1 MNPVEPETVVDYADH
16 LGENPLWHAAE
27 GRLYWEDYTRGRLL
41 RYDPDTGA
49 HEVFYE
55 GRRVGGFTVQAD
67 GSLLLFMEQ
76 GAVAIWR
83 DGEVSYVIDEVPG
96 VGDGHFN
103 DVIADPAGRVFCG
116 SLPAVIDESDWEG
129 RLYRLDTDGTITP
142 VVEGVG
148 CSNGMGFTPDG
159 RGMYYTDSL
168 ARNIYLFDY
177 DVESGELSN
186 QRVFVET
193 PEGEGFG
200 PDGMTVDA
208 EGCVWSAIWDASS
221 LVRYTPDGVEERRF
235 RFPAKKVSSVTF
247 GGGDYTDLYVTSA
260 GGDDR
265 AAEGD
270 GAGALFRLSPGVQGV
285 PEFRSRVGI

>member
-1 MNPVEPETVVDYADH
+1 
-16 LGENPLWHAAE
+16 
-27 GRLYWEDYTRGRLL
+27 
-41 RYDPDTGA
+41 
-49 HEVFYE
+49 
-55 GRRVGGFTVQAD
+55 
-67 GSLLLFMEQ
+67 
-76 GAVAIWR
+76 
-83 DGEVSYVIDEVPG
+83 
-96 VGDGHFN
+96 
-103 DVIADPAGRVFCG
+103 
-116 SLPAVIDESDWEG
+116 
-129 RLYRLDTDGTITP
+129 
-142 VVEGVG
+142 
-148 CSNGMGFTPDG
+148 MGFTPDG